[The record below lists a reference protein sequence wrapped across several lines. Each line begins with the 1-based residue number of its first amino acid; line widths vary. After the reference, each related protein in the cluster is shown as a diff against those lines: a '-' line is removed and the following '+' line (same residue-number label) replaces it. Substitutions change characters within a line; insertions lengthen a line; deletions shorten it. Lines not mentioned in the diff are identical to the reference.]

1 MSDLKPVLAKLSE
14 GHELSAEDARFAF
27 SHIMEGEATPAQI
40 AAFLMGMRVRGERVT
55 EITAGA
61 TVLREKMLRVEAP
74 KGAVDIVGTGGDGAG
89 TYNISTA
96 AALVT
101 AGAGVAVAKHGNRK
115 ASSLSGT
122 ADALQELGVNLDVAP
137 DVIARSIREAGIGF
151 MFAQAHH
158 PAMRHVGPV
167 RVELGIKTIF
177 NLIGPLSNPAGVT
190 RQIVGVYSREL
201 VRPFAEALRNLG
213 SEKAWIV
220 HGTVPGMGGIDE
232 LTTTGISFV
241 AELDQ
246 GEIRE
251 FEVAPEDVDLPRA
264 DIADLKG
271 GDPAHNAQAIRD
283 LLAGA
288 PGPYRNIVLL
298 NAAGALIVAGKASS
312 LEDGVALAAESID
325 GGAATKVLE
334 RLVQQTNNQVP
345 A

>member
-1 MSDLKPVLAKLSE
+1 MSDLKPVLTKLSE
-14 GHELSAEDARFAF
+14 GDELSAEDARFAF
-27 SHIMEGEATPAQI
+27 GLIMEGEATPAQI
-40 AAFLMGMRVRGERVT
+40 AAFLMAMRVRGERVN
-55 EITAGA
+55 EITAGSA
-61 TVLREKMLRVEAP
+61 VLRDKMLRVEAP
-74 KGAVDIVGTGGDGAG
+74 EGAVDIVGTGGDGAG

-101 AGAGVAVAKHGNRK
+101 AGAGVPVAKHGNRK

-122 ADALQELGVNLDVAP
+122 ADALQELGVDLDVSP

-158 PAMRHVGPV
+158 PAMRHVAPV
-167 RVELGIKTIF
+167 RGELGIKTIF

-190 RQIVGVYSREL
+190 RQIVGVYSRGF

-213 SEKAWIV
+213 SKKAWIV
-220 HGTVPGMGGIDE
+220 HGTVPGMGGLDE

-246 GEIRE
+246 GDIRE

-271 GDPAHNAQAIRD
+271 GDPAHNAQAIRE

-298 NAAGALIVAGKASS
+298 NAAGALIVASKASS
-312 LEDGVALAAESID
+312 LEEGVALAAESID
-325 GGAATKVLE
+325 SGAAASVLE
-334 RLVQQTNNQVP
+334 LLVKQTNNQVP

>member
-27 SHIMEGEATPAQI
+27 GHIMEGEATPAQI

-61 TVLREKMLRVEAP
+61 AVLREKMLRVEAP

-158 PAMRHVGPV
+158 P
-167 RVELGIKTIF
+167 
-177 NLIGPLSNPAGVT
+177 
-190 RQIVGVYSREL
+190 
-201 VRPFAEALRNLG
+201 
-213 SEKAWIV
+213 
-220 HGTVPGMGGIDE
+220 
-232 LTTTGISFV
+232 
-241 AELDQ
+241 
-246 GEIRE
+246 
-251 FEVAPEDVDLPRA
+251 
-264 DIADLKG
+264 
-271 GDPAHNAQAIRD
+271 
-283 LLAGA
+283 
-288 PGPYRNIVLL
+288 
-298 NAAGALIVAGKASS
+298 
-312 LEDGVALAAESID
+312 
-325 GGAATKVLE
+325 
-334 RLVQQTNNQVP
+334 
-345 A
+345 

>member
-1 MSDLKPVLAKLSE
+1 MNDLKPVLAKLSE
-14 GHELSAEDARFAF
+14 GEELSAEDARFAF
-27 SHIMEGEATPAQI
+27 GLIMKGEATPAQI
-40 AAFLMGMRVRGERVT
+40 AAFLMGMRVRGERVS
-55 EITAGA
+55 EITAGSA
-61 TVLREKMLRVEAP
+61 VLREKMLRVEAP
-74 KGAVDIVGTGGDGAG
+74 QDAVDIVGTGGDGAG

-101 AGAGVAVAKHGNRK
+101 AGAGVPVAKHGNRK

-122 ADALQELGVNLDVAP
+122 ADALQELGVNLDVTP
-137 DVIARSIREAGIGF
+137 DVIARGIREAGIGF

-167 RVELGIKTIF
+167 RGELGIKTIF

-220 HGTVPGMGGIDE
+220 HGTVPGMGGLDE

-246 GEIRE
+246 GDIRE

-264 DIADLKG
+264 EIADLKG
-271 GDPAHNAQAIRD
+271 GDPAHNAQAIRY
-283 LLAGA
+283 LLAGK
-288 PGPYRNIVLL
+288 PSPYRDIVLL

-312 LEDGVALAAESID
+312 LEDGVAQSAESID
-325 GGAATKVLE
+325 SGAAAGVLE
-334 RLVQQTNNQVP
+334 RLVQQTNNPVP

>member
-1 MSDLKPVLAKLSE
+1 MSDLKPILAKLSE
-14 GHELSAEDARFAF
+14 GEELSPEEARFAF
-27 SHIMEGEATPAQI
+27 GLIMEGEATHAQI
-40 AAFLMGMRVRGERVT
+40 AAFLMGMRVRGERVN

-61 TVLREKMLRVEAP
+61 ATLREKMLRVEAP
-74 KGAVDIVGTGGDGAG
+74 AGAVDIVGTGGDSAG

-101 AGAGVAVAKHGNRK
+101 AGAGVPVAKHGNRK

-137 DVIARSIREAGIGF
+137 ETIARSIREAGIGF

-158 PAMRHVGPV
+158 PAMRHVAPV

-190 RQIVGVYSREL
+190 RQIVGVYSREF

-220 HGTVPGMGGIDE
+220 HGTVPGMGGLDE

-241 AELDQ
+241 AELDN
-246 GEIRE
+246 GDINE
-251 FEVAPEDVDLPRA
+251 FEIAPEDVDLPRM
-264 DIADLKG
+264 DIEALKG
-271 GDPAHNAQAIRD
+271 GDPAHNALAIRE
-283 LLAGA
+283 LLAGS
-288 PGPYRNIVLL
+288 PGPYRDIVLL
-298 NAAGALIVAGKASS
+298 NAAGALIVSGKAAS
-312 LEDGVALAAESID
+312 LAEGMALAIESID
-325 GGAATKVLE
+325 SGAAAKVLA
-334 RLVQQTNNQVP
+334 RLIQQTNNPVP